1 MLYRSHLRPPSN
13 NLSRAFGLS
22 LLLSAHQRR
31 RRWRIW
37 LLGEKDRER
46 EKETK
51 AGRGGGGEGK
61 ERGRGRR
68 ERKRPVGAV
77 RAFGTRNP
85 RRKGRN
91 VLSTLHV
98 GAQTNRGT
106 RSLFLSGGCGG
117 GGTKS
122 LRLPPPPSLA
132 SLSISVYLSFSP
144 TAFFPHFPLRLS
156 HRQSLPLS
164 LARRRRRRCRL
175 PLSLYPFA
183 TAVLLTLF
191 SLLATPLFMPP
202 HSPGLRP
209 CLALASRRLSF
220 SSFLSIILPPAPEL
234 NHLRRFFADTACR
247 PSSSSMC
254 KPIAHASKRAGR
266 SEP

>member
-51 AGRGGGGEGK
+51 AGGGGEEREKK
-61 ERGRGRR
+61 EEEDDENGRDPLAPFARSGQ
-68 ERKRPVGAV
+68 
-77 RAFGTRNP
+77 GTREEKDGMFSP
-85 RRKGRN
+85 RCTSVHRRTEGHGVYFCRVAAAVAGQKACGFHPRPPSHLYLS
-91 VLSTLHV
+91 LST
-98 GAQTNRGT
+98 
-106 RSLFLSGGCGG
+106 FLS
-117 GGTKS
+117 
-122 LRLPPPPSLA
+122 LRPLFSRI
-132 SLSISVYLSFSP
+132 SLSVSHTDSLS
-144 TAFFPHFPLRLS
+144 R
-156 HRQSLPLS
+156 S

-175 PLSLYPFA
+175 PLSLYSFA

-209 CLALASRRLSF
+209 CLAFASRRLSF

>member
-1 MLYRSHLRPPSN
+1 M
-13 NLSRAFGLS
+13 
-22 LLLSAHQRR
+22 
-31 RRWRIW
+31 
-37 LLGEKDRER
+37 
-46 EKETK
+46 
-51 AGRGGGGEGK
+51 GGEGK

-164 LARRRRRRCRL
+164 RPPPPPPPSL
-175 PLSLYPFA
+175 PPSSFSLPFRHGGPTRSFFSSRYASFYATAQPWSPSLSRVRISPSLFFLLSLHHSSSCSRTQPPPS
-183 TAVLLTLF
+183 LF
-191 SLLATPLFMPP
+191 RRYCLPPLFLF
-202 HSPGLRP
+202 HVQTDR
-209 CLALASRRLSF
+209 AREQASGKIRTVRRT
-220 SSFLSIILPPAPEL
+220 
-234 NHLRRFFADTACR
+234 R
-247 PSSSSMC
+247 
-254 KPIAHASKRAGR
+254 K
-266 SEP
+266 